1 MFIFVSITKPKQ
13 RSLFLLSLSVDY
25 YELDNIG
32 INFQNIT
39 VPELTS
45 ILTHKKLHTVFW
57 RSKPEEFCINSI
69 QLKHI
74 QAIPRLLLTCVR

>member
-13 RSLFLLSLSVDY
+13 KSLFLLSLSVDY
-25 YELDNIG
+25 NELDNIG

-45 ILTHKKLHTVFW
+45 ILTHKKLHTVF
-57 RSKPEEFCINSI
+57 
-69 QLKHI
+69 
-74 QAIPRLLLTCVR
+74 